1 MVNSINSSPFSSCL
15 YKKLIQMGKISKV
28 KRGVPHELAVMPKGG
43 IWKIT
48 RYLTW
53 EEQKQLIVDYE

>member
-1 MVNSINSSPFSSCL
+1 
-15 YKKLIQMGKISKV
+15 MGKISKV
-28 KRGVPHELAVMPKGG
+28 IRGVPHELAVMPKGG